1 MFKKLDRYILRNFIT
16 VLFATFFICLFILL
30 MQFLWKYVDEMI
42 GKGLS
47 LTVLAEFFFYSAL
60 TLMPMALPLA
70 VLLAA
75 LMTFGN
81 FGERLELLAMKAAG
95 ISLFRIIR
103 PLVIAI
109 SLISIG
115 AFFFANNVIPHSQ
128 VKLWTLI
135 YSIRDKSSEIEIP
148 ENVFYHGISGYS
160 VYVKGKD
167 HKQNLLKDIMIYDLS
182 KGFENITVTVA
193 DSARLQFTADKQ
205 FIVFTLYNGESFE
218 NLKDQRMSN
227 GKNVP
232 YRRES
237 FQMKQTLIEFDGSFT
252 KMDESMMTNK
262 YVSKNVLQLGRD
274 IDTFNIKIDSLARDF
289 KQQATRSMP
298 YYQNNTDNTRLTNK
312 PVVDVT
318 AQLNIDSLYNTLSNS
333 DKREAIRR
341 ALQETGATSSSL
353 SFKKYEI
360 EDNQYLLR
368 RHAIEWHRKFTLSFA
383 CLIFFFIGAPLGAII
398 RKGGLGMPVV
408 ISVFLFIIYYIID
421 NTGYKFA
428 REGMWQVWEGMWL
441 SAAVLLPFGIFLTYK
456 AAKDAA
462 LLNADA
468 YAIFMRKITYILV
481 PTSFIAPAY
490 VKIMR
495 KLTRK
500 LNI

>member
-1 MFKKLDRYILRNFIT
+1 
-16 VLFATFFICLFILL
+16 
-30 MQFLWKYVDEMI
+30 
-42 GKGLS
+42 
-47 LTVLAEFFFYSAL
+47 
-60 TLMPMALPLA
+60 
-70 VLLAA
+70 
-75 LMTFGN
+75 
-81 FGERLELLAMKAAG
+81 
-95 ISLFRIIR
+95 
-103 PLVIAI
+103 
-109 SLISIG
+109 
-115 AFFFANNVIPHSQ
+115 
-128 VKLWTLI
+128 
-135 YSIRDKSSEIEIP
+135 
-148 ENVFYHGISGYS
+148 
-160 VYVKGKD
+160 
-167 HKQNLLKDIMIYDLS
+167 MIYDLS

-193 DSARLQFTADKQ
+193 DSARLQFTDDKQ

-237 FQMKQTLIEFDGSFT
+237 FQLKQTLIEFDGSFT

-262 YVSKNVLQLGRD
+262 YVSKNIVQLGRD
-274 IDTFNIKIDSLARDF
+274 IDTFRVKIDSLARDF
-289 KQQATRSMP
+289 KQQATRSFP
-298 YYQNNTDNTRLTNK
+298 YYQGSTDNTHLSDK

-318 AQLNIDSLYNTLSNS
+318 AQLNIDSLYNTLKNN

-341 ALQETGATSSSL
+341 ALQETSAANSSL

-360 EDNQYLLR
+360 DDKQYLLR

-398 RKGGLGMPVV
+398 RKGGLGAPVV

-441 SAAVLLPFGIFLTYK
+441 SASVLLPFGIFLTYK
-456 AAKDAA
+456 AATDSDILNGDAWIVH
-462 LLNADA
+462 LVNYVKRRGSKYDSTDENAD
-468 YAIFMRKITYILV
+468 IT
-481 PTSFIAPAY
+481 
-490 VKIMR
+490 VKVLDKMSD
-495 KLTRK
+495 K